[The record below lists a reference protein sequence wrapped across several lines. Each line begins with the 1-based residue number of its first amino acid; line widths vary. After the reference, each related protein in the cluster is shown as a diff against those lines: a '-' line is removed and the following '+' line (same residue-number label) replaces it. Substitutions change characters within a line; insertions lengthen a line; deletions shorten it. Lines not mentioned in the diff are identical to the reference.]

1 MAWTITKTLFY
12 ILLSA
17 MIILTLISSL
27 NLTYRAYKG
36 KVSDAISRNQVEK
49 IEILQTSDLEELPT
63 AIRNYLNYVGVV
75 GHEKVHSY
83 KLDITGEF
91 KMDEDKNFSPVQIRQ
106 SSFQDDFTRLF
117 YMKMHMKGIKIA
129 GLHHLVNKKAVME
142 IKLLDVFKIVDE
154 RGEAM
159 NQAELVTVFNDMAI
173 MAPATLIDDRITW
186 EEIDDYQVIGILTNG
201 DDTISAKLFFNEL
214 GQLIN
219 FISEDRYATING
231 KSEKVRWETPI
242 TEYHKVN
249 GLNLPYKGTAKWVY
263 EDRTFTYI
271 KMQLNTVTYNEGLV
285 T

>member
-1 MAWTITKTLFY
+1 MAWTITKTILY

-17 MIILTLISSL
+17 IIILTLVSSL
-27 NLTYRAYKG
+27 NLTYRSYNR
-36 KVSDAISRNQVEK
+36 KVDDAISRNQVKK
-49 IEILQTSDLEELPT
+49 IEIFQDSDLENLPT
-63 AIRNYLNYVGVV
+63 AIKNYLDYVGVV
-75 GHEKVHSY
+75 GHEKVYSY
-83 KLDITGEF
+83 TLDITGEF
-91 KMDEDKNFSPVQIRQ
+91 KMDEDKDFAPVQIKQ

-117 YMKMHMKGIKIA
+117 YMKMHMKGLKIA
-129 GLHHLVNKKAVME
+129 GLHHFVNKKAVME

-154 RGEAM
+154 RGETM
-159 NQAELVTVFNDMAI
+159 NQAELVTFLNDMAI

-186 EEIDDYQVIGILTNG
+186 QEINDYQVIGTLTNG
-201 DDTISAKLFFNEL
+201 DDTISAKFIFNEQ

-219 FISEDRYATING
+219 FISDDRYAIING

-249 GLNLPYKGTAKWVY
+249 GLNLPYRGSAKWVY
-263 EDRTFTYI
+263 EDRTFTYV